1 MNIAYNYMCS
11 GNVISVLGLVI
22 EAQLLCTTGIRE
34 RNTTSALG
42 STQYSPN
49 RNLYFVSIYDSLVVY
64 RPCIGFRDGTLV
76 SNPISD
82 VLDMLYEL
90 PYADTYHM

>member
-1 MNIAYNYMCS
+1 MCS

-34 RNTTSALG
+34 RYVSTALS
-42 STQYSPN
+42 STGYSPN
-49 RNLYFVSIYDSLVVY
+49 HNLYYVSVYDSLVVY
-64 RPCIGFRDGTLV
+64 RPSISFRDGTLV
-76 SNPISD
+76 SNPISGGSEI
-82 VLDMLYEL
+82 LYEL